1 MVKNRKINNGWL
13 ICEAC
18 QGSGYTE
25 GRNCPTCHGQGVG
38 WFGAGHWLFIDWAFS
53 WPVIWQKQLSRRILL
68 VLDLL
73 LYLAAISGWLILIW
87 QIGQATAWFIDWS
100 SLSQAAWWLRPIWPL
115 RWFAWSLFF
124 ALIAIYRLIRSNRS
138 IKLPR
143 LEIDEQLLS
152 PTDWPAVF
160 QLPKKCLINLADQVP
175 EEVIFSLE
183 KSLLAASKSG
193 LSQITAEQWFQVL
206 LTDSLVKSLLFRL
219 NLDGVAISE
228 KLARHQVKNQI
239 HTQSIS
245 LSSEVRSALIQGVA
259 SAWSLGEIPLTV
271 DFLAPLIKQSQL
283 IKEIIYDTGAK
294 EDKFSDVANW
304 FHINRRLAKTYLQIR
319 DSAQFKPGSN
329 MDRAYTAVAT
339 PFLNQYSYDLTLAAK
354 NNQLPLCVAR
364 QTELGQILEAWSA
377 GRMGVV
383 LVGPEGVGKK
393 SLVYGLAQLMV
404 AENVP
409 TFLQDKR
416 LVEVDLATLLGGSG
430 PEEAQARLAQ
440 IISEVNQAGNIILF
454 IDGIEKIAGLSSGQE
469 QSLDLSDILAN
480 ALQRGALRCLT
491 TVDQAD
497 YREYLAKRAI
507 GANLAKIDIVEP
519 DNQQIMTIAQSWAS
533 YWERRMGVIFT
544 YAALDTA
551 KLASQ
556 RYASEPAQ
564 PARFLSVLEA
574 SARQAAKLPPPRLV
588 SDEVVR
594 DYASQAF
601 GVPMQQVGQQESE
614 LLLNLEETIHQ
625 RLIGQEEAVDMV
637 AASLRRARVELRDIS
652 KPIANFLFLG
662 PTGVGKTELAKTLAE
677 VYFGDEG
684 SMIRL
689 DMSEYQ
695 QPDSVNKMIGGNGET
710 GYLTEAVRQK
720 PFSLVLLDELE
731 KAHPDILNLFLQV
744 FDDGRLTDAQGRT
757 IDFSNTIIIA
767 TSNAGALYI
776 REQVKSGADLST
788 IRQWVMDNELVKV
801 MRPELI
807 NRFDGVIVFRPLN
820 IEDMQAIA
828 RLQLNKIGRQLADK
842 NINFQVSDQ
851 GLVYLA
857 KAGFDPEYGARPL
870 KRLLQDTINNTL
882 AENLL
887 AKTLKRRDTVLINE
901 QGQVEIVSAAA
912 L

>member
-1 MVKNRKINNGWL
+1 
-13 ICEAC
+13 
-18 QGSGYTE
+18 
-25 GRNCPTCHGQGVG
+25 
-38 WFGAGHWLFIDWAFS
+38 
-53 WPVIWQKQLSRRILL
+53 
-68 VLDLL
+68 
-73 LYLAAISGWLILIW
+73 
-87 QIGQATAWFIDWS
+87 
-100 SLSQAAWWLRPIWPL
+100 
-115 RWFAWSLFF
+115 
-124 ALIAIYRLIRSNRS
+124 
-138 IKLPR
+138 
-143 LEIDEQLLS
+143 
-152 PTDWPAVF
+152 
-160 QLPKKCLINLADQVP
+160 
-175 EEVIFSLE
+175 
-183 KSLLAASKSG
+183 
-193 LSQITAEQWFQVL
+193 
-206 LTDSLVKSLLFRL
+206 
-219 NLDGVAISE
+219 
-228 KLARHQVKNQI
+228 
-239 HTQSIS
+239 
-245 LSSEVRSALIQGVA
+245 
-259 SAWSLGEIPLTV
+259 
-271 DFLAPLIKQSQL
+271 
-283 IKEIIYDTGAK
+283 
-294 EDKFSDVANW
+294 
-304 FHINRRLAKTYLQIR
+304 
-319 DSAQFKPGSN
+319 
-329 MDRAYTAVAT
+329 
-339 PFLNQYSYDLTLAAK
+339 
-354 NNQLPLCVAR
+354 
-364 QTELGQILEAWSA
+364 
-377 GRMGVV
+377 MGVV

-393 SLVYGLAQLMV
+393 SLAYGLAQLMV
-404 AENVP
+404 AEDVP
-409 TFLQDKR
+409 VFLQDKR
-416 LVEVDLATLLGGSG
+416 LVEIDLATLLGGSG
-430 PEEAQARLAQ
+430 PEEAQSKLAI

-491 TVDQAD
+491 TVDPVNYQ
-497 YREYLAKRAI
+497 EHLAKRAI
-507 GANLAKIDIVEP
+507 GANLAKIDIAEP
-519 DNQQIMTIAQSWAS
+519 DNQQMMTIAESWAS
-533 YWERRMGVIFT
+533 YWERRLGVIFT
-544 YAALDTA
+544 YAALETA

-556 RYASEPAQ
+556 RYASDPAQ

-574 SARQAAKLPPPRLV
+574 SARQAAKQAAPRLV

-594 DYASQAF
+594 AYASQAF

-677 VYFGDEG
+677 VYFGDEN

-776 REQVKSGADLST
+776 REQVKAGADLST

-851 GLVYLA
+851 GLIYLA

-882 AENLL
+882 AEHLL
-887 AKTLKRRDTVLINE
+887 AKTLKRRDTVLIND
-901 QGQVEIVSAAA
+901 QGQVEIVPGVK